1 MNKRDYYEVL
11 GVERSATEQDLKKA
25 YRRLAHQFHPD
36 KNQTDPEAEEK
47 FKEAAEAYAVLSNAD
62 QRQRY
67 DRFGHAGVSTSA
79 AGASWGAPGFGGIE
93 DILGDLFGFGDVFSA
108 GARSGGRR
116 STGQRGADL
125 RYDLEITLEQAA
137 VGMTAQLRIPKLEAC
152 ETCSGLG
159 AAPGTRPELCR
170 TCQGSGQVRFQQGFF
185 SVSRT
190 CSACRGA
197 GQIITSPCESCRGA
211 GRVEREK
218 SIEVKIP
225 AGVETG
231 SRLRLQAEGESGVQG
246 GPPGDLYV
254 VIHVAEHEEFERQ
267 GNNLYAAVPVTLSA
281 GWSLISRSVARR
293 PVTGSLKVTST
304 SVVQSDPFFG
314 PQVQTLDG
322 PQPLKI
328 PAGTQTG
335 TVFRVR
341 GQGMP
346 VLGGRG
352 KGDLFVSVSLI
363 TPKNLTREQRKLLEQ
378 LAKIETQDLEDKRL
392 VDKVR
397 DIFG

>member
-1 MNKRDYYEVL
+1 MAISKRDYYEVL
-11 GVERSATEQDLKKA
+11 GVTRSATDQELKTS
-25 YRRLAHQFHPD
+25 YRRLAHQYHPD
-36 KNQTDPEAEEK
+36 KNQADPEAEEK
-47 FKEAAEAYAVLSNAD
+47 FKEAAEAYAVLSNAE

-67 DRFGHAGVSTSA
+67 DRFGHAGVSSSA
-79 AGASWGAPGFGGIE
+79 ASGAWGAPGFGGIE

-108 GARSGGRR
+108 GRGGGRR
-116 STGQRGADL
+116 SAAQRGADL

-152 ETCSGLG
+152 ETCNGSG
-159 AAPGTRPELCR
+159 AAPGTKPESCR
-170 TCQGSGQVRFQQGFF
+170 TCQGAGQVRFQQGFF

-190 CSACRGA
+190 CSSCRGS
-197 GQIITSPCESCRGA
+197 GQVITSPCETCRGA

-231 SRLRLQAEGESGVQG
+231 SRLRLQAEGESGLQG
-246 GPPGDLYV
+246 GPAGDLYV
-254 VIHVAEHEEFERQ
+254 VIHVAEHEDFERQ
-267 GNNLYAAVPVTLSA
+267 GNNLYASVPVTFAQAALGAEISVKTLSDDQA
-281 GWSLISRSVARR
+281 
-293 PVTGSLKVTST
+293 LKV
-304 SVVQSDPFFG
+304 
-314 PQVQTLDG
+314 
-322 PQPLKI
+322 

-335 TVFRVR
+335 TVFRIR

-352 KGDLFVSVSLI
+352 KGDLFVSVSVI
-363 TPKNLTREQRKLLEQ
+363 TPTSLTREQRKLLEQ

>member
-1 MNKRDYYEVL
+1 MAVNKRDYYEVL
-11 GVERSATEQDLKKA
+11 GVERGASDQDLKKA
-25 YRRLAHQFHPD
+25 YRRLAHQVHPD

-47 FKEAAEAYAVLSNAD
+47 FKEAAEAYAILSNSE

-67 DRFGHAGVSTSA
+67 DRFGHAGVSNSA
-79 AGASWGAPGFGGIE
+79 ANASWGAPGFGGIE
-93 DILGDLFGFGDVFSA
+93 DILGDLFGFGDVFGST
-108 GARSGGRR
+108 GRGGSRR
-116 STGQRGADL
+116 SSSQRGADL

-137 VGMTAQLRIPKLEAC
+137 EGMTAQLRIPKLETC
-152 ETCSGLG
+152 ETCTGSG
-159 AAPGTRPELCR
+159 AKPGTKPEVCR
-170 TCQGSGQVRFQQGFF
+170 TCQGAGQVRFQQGFF

-190 CSACRGA
+190 CSTCRGV
-197 GQIITSPCESCRGA
+197 GQVISSPCETCHGS
-211 GRVEREK
+211 GRVEHEK

-231 SRLRLQAEGESGVQG
+231 SRLRLQAEGESGSFG

-267 GNNLYAAVPVTLSA
+267 GNNLYASVPVTFAQAALGA
-281 GWSLISRSVARR
+281 EVDVKTLHG
-293 PVTGSLKVTST
+293 TESLKV
-304 SVVQSDPFFG
+304 
-314 PQVQTLDG
+314 
-322 PQPLKI
+322 

-352 KGDLFVSVSLI
+352 KGDLFVSVSVI
-363 TPKNLTREQRKLLEQ
+363 TPTSLTREQRKLLEQ
-378 LAKIETQDLEDKRL
+378 LAKIETEDLQDKRL

>member
-1 MNKRDYYEVL
+1 MAVNKRDYYEVL
-11 GVERSATEQDLKKA
+11 GVGRSASDQDLKTA
-25 YRRLAHQFHPD
+25 YRRLAHQYHPD

-47 FKEAAEAYAVLSNAD
+47 FKEAAEAYSILSNTE

-67 DRFGHAGVSTSA
+67 DRFGHAGVSSSA
-79 AGASWGAPGFGGIE
+79 ANASWGAPGFGGIE
-93 DILGDLFGFGDVFSA
+93 DILGDLFGFGDVF
-108 GARSGGRR
+108 GATGRGGSRR
-116 STGQRGADL
+116 SASQRGADL

-137 VGMTAQLRIPKLEAC
+137 EGMTAQLRIPKLETC
-152 ETCSGLG
+152 ETCTGSG
-159 AAPGTRPELCR
+159 AKPGTKPEVCR
-170 TCQGSGQVRFQQGFF
+170 TCQGAGQVRFQQGFF

-190 CSACRGA
+190 CSTCRGG
-197 GQIITSPCESCRGA
+197 GQVISSPCETCRGT
-211 GRVEREK
+211 GRVEHEK

-231 SRLRLQAEGESGVQG
+231 SRLHLQAEGESGTFG

-267 GNNLYAAVPVTLSA
+267 GNNLYAAVPITFAQAALGSEVQVKTLH
-281 GWSLISRSVARR
+281 GNE
-293 PVTGSLKVTST
+293 SLKV
-304 SVVQSDPFFG
+304 
-314 PQVQTLDG
+314 
-322 PQPLKI
+322 

-352 KGDLFVSVSLI
+352 KGDLFVSVSVI
-363 TPKNLTREQRKLLEQ
+363 TPTSLTREQRKLLEQ
-378 LAKIETQDLEDKRL
+378 LAKIETEDLQDKRL